1 MRFEPIFKYFSFSNT
16 KVVIEIDPQ
25 DGSDWPY
32 HYLVYCEMNPDT
44 GQWELFKNEWVP
56 LDISKSDKTEAVKE
70 ACFQLVSRLNQTT
83 SA

>member
-1 MRFEPIFKYFSFSNT
+1 MRFEPIFKYYFLSNDRA
-16 KVVIEIDPQ
+16 VIEIDPQ

-32 HYLVYCEMNPDT
+32 HFLVYCEFNPDT
-44 GQWELFKNEWVP
+44 GQWELFKNEWTP
-56 LDISKSDKTEAVKE
+56 LGITTTDKNAAVRE